1 HIISPDGVSP
11 DPKKVSAITDFPV
24 PTSKQELMR
33 FLGMAT
39 YLMKFVP
46 KFSQETSILRDLLK
60 KDTNWLWDSHH
71 NEAFLRV
78 KDLLQST
85 TVLKFFDKDKPIV
98 LSVDASS
105 FGTGGVLLQKGQPVA
120 YTSATLSEAQ
130 TRYSQI
136 EKELLAIV
144 HACEHFHYYVFGQHV
159 EIETDHKPLLGLIH
173 KPFENIS
180 PRLQRLLL
188 RLQRYSFKL
197 IHVPG
202 KYLAVADALS
212 RAPLPTHPVSTSDI
226 DNAQLMVSLLVQASK
241 SKLDEILLET
251 KNDIELQ
258 SVANYIENGW
268 PERKSVV
275 PHAQPY
281 WHCQSELH
289 IKNGLVCRG
298 QRLVIPKSCR
308 KDVLQRLHIGHR
320 GIVSCKNL
328 ARQSLYWPGM
338 NTEIENMVSHC
349 DICQQNQKSNCK
361 EPLLDRKLAERPWQ
375 KVAIDFFHLSSVT
388 YLLIVDYF
396 SKYIELQHLHHT
408 TASSVI
414 NALKTSF
421 ARFGIPEE
429 IVADNGPPF
438 DSKEFI
444 EFCTN
449 WDIFFNPSSPGFPRS
464 NGQVERCVQ
473 TVKSSLVKAA
483 QDKNDAHLV
492 LMEYRNTPMD
502 GLPSPAEILMGRRIR
517 TLIPALPSQYDPHYD
532 CSAVQE
538 RLRFR
543 QQRQHKYDLHSRP
556 LKPLQE
562 NQEVVFHLNNQ
573 WCKGKV
579 SGVGPQ
585 PRSYIIKADNG
596 REYRRNRL
604 HIKVFKP
611 TQPLNPR
618 TTAEDLFMAPTSSNR
633 TNNPAAQTHLSVSN
647 SFPVVTQTRTPVC
660 NTARTTR
667 TGRIIIPPQRF
678 MDYE

>member
-1 HIISPDGVSP
+1 MIDHYEKLKKVFQIARESGLKLNKDKAVSELQYLGHIISPDGVSP

-105 FGTGGVLLQKGQPVA
+105 FGIGGILLQKGQPVA

-241 SKLDEILLET
+241 SKLVEILLET

-275 PHAQPY
+275 LHAQPY

-289 IKNGLVCRG
+289 I
-298 QRLVIPKSCR
+298 
-308 KDVLQRLHIGHR
+308 
-320 GIVSCKNL
+320 
-328 ARQSLYWPGM
+328 
-338 NTEIENMVSHC
+338 
-349 DICQQNQKSNCK
+349 
-361 EPLLDRKLAERPWQ
+361 
-375 KVAIDFFHLSSVT
+375 
-388 YLLIVDYF
+388 
-396 SKYIELQHLHHT
+396 
-408 TASSVI
+408 
-414 NALKTSF
+414 
-421 ARFGIPEE
+421 
-429 IVADNGPPF
+429 
-438 DSKEFI
+438 
-444 EFCTN
+444 
-449 WDIFFNPSSPGFPRS
+449 
-464 NGQVERCVQ
+464 
-473 TVKSSLVKAA
+473 
-483 QDKNDAHLV
+483 
-492 LMEYRNTPMD
+492 
-502 GLPSPAEILMGRRIR
+502 
-517 TLIPALPSQYDPHYD
+517 
-532 CSAVQE
+532 
-538 RLRFR
+538 
-543 QQRQHKYDLHSRP
+543 
-556 LKPLQE
+556 
-562 NQEVVFHLNNQ
+562 
-573 WCKGKV
+573 
-579 SGVGPQ
+579 
-585 PRSYIIKADNG
+585 
-596 REYRRNRL
+596 
-604 HIKVFKP
+604 
-611 TQPLNPR
+611 
-618 TTAEDLFMAPTSSNR
+618 
-633 TNNPAAQTHLSVSN
+633 
-647 SFPVVTQTRTPVC
+647 
-660 NTARTTR
+660 
-667 TGRIIIPPQRF
+667 
-678 MDYE
+678 

>member
-1 HIISPDGVSP
+1 MLFGLKSDPEVHQKVIDNIFEDCPDIDPYFDDIMVYSKNMTDHYEKLKKVFQIARESGLKLNKDKAKIAVSELQYLSYTISPDGVSP
-11 DPKKVSAITDFPV
+11 DTKKMSAITDFPV
-24 PTSKQELMR
+24 PTSKQDLMR
-33 FLGMAT
+33 FLGIAT

-60 KDTNWLWDSHH
+60 KDANWLWDSHH

-85 TVLKFFDKDKPIV
+85 TVLKFFDKDKPII

-105 FGTGGVLLQKGQPVA
+105 FGIGGVLLQKGQPVA
-120 YTSATLSEAQ
+120 YTSATLSEGQ
-130 TRYSQI
+130 SRYFQI

-202 KYLAVADALS
+202 EYLAVADALS

-226 DNAQLMVSLLVQASK
+226 DNAQLMISLLVQASK
-241 SKLDEILLET
+241 SKLDEIFLET

-268 PERKSVV
+268 PE
-275 PHAQPY
+275 
-281 WHCQSELH
+281 
-289 IKNGLVCRG
+289 
-298 QRLVIPKSCR
+298 
-308 KDVLQRLHIGHR
+308 
-320 GIVSCKNL
+320 
-328 ARQSLYWPGM
+328 M
-338 NTEIENMVSHC
+338 
-349 DICQQNQKSNCK
+349 
-361 EPLLDRKLAERPWQ
+361 
-375 KVAIDFFHLSSVT
+375 T
-388 YLLIVDYF
+388 YLLIVGYF
-396 SKYIELQHLHHT
+396 SKYIELQHLHYT

-414 NALKTSF
+414 NALKTCF
-421 ARFGIPEE
+421 DRFGIPEE

-449 WDIFFNPSSPGFPRS
+449 WDIFFNPSSPGFSRS

-492 LMEYRNTPMD
+492 LMEYRNTPMG

-517 TLIPALPSQYDPHYD
+517 TLIPTLPSQFDPHYD
-532 CSAVQE
+532 CSAMQE
-538 RLRFR
+538 RLCFR

-562 NQEVVFHLNNQ
+562 NQEVMFHLNNQ

-579 SGVGPQ
+579 SRVGHQ
-585 PRSYIIKADNG
+585 PRSYIIKSENG
-596 REYRRNRL
+596 IEYRRNRFY
-604 HIKVFKP
+604 I
-611 TQPLNPR
+611 
-618 TTAEDLFMAPTSSNR
+618 
-633 TNNPAAQTHLSVSN
+633 
-647 SFPVVTQTRTPVC
+647 SF
-660 NTARTTR
+660 
-667 TGRIIIPPQRF
+667 
-678 MDYE
+678 

>member
-1 HIISPDGVSP
+1 
-11 DPKKVSAITDFPV
+11 
-24 PTSKQELMR
+24 MR
-33 FLGMAT
+33 FLGMAI

-46 KFSQETSILRDLLK
+46 KFSQETSILRDLLR

-71 NEAFLRV
+71 NVAFLRV

-105 FGTGGVLLQKGQPVA
+105 FGIGGVLLQKGQPVA

-130 TRYSQI
+130 SRYSQI

-202 KYLAVADALS
+202 KYLAVTDALS
-212 RAPLPTHPVSTSDI
+212 RAPLPTYPVSTSDI

-275 PHAQPY
+275 LHAQPY

-308 KDVLQRLHIGHR
+308 KDVLQCLHIGHR
-320 GIVSCKNL
+320 GIVSRKNL
-328 ARQSLYWPGM
+328 ARQSLYWP
-338 NTEIENMVSHC
+338 E
-349 DICQQNQKSNCK
+349 
-361 EPLLDRKLAERPWQ
+361 
-375 KVAIDFFHLSSVT
+375 T

-414 NALKTSF
+414 NALKTCF
-421 ARFGIPEE
+421 ARFRIPEE

-449 WDIFFNPSSPGFPRS
+449 WDIFFNSSSPGFPRF

-483 QDKNDAHLV
+483 
-492 LMEYRNTPMD
+492 
-502 GLPSPAEILMGRRIR
+502 
-517 TLIPALPSQYDPHYD
+517 
-532 CSAVQE
+532 
-538 RLRFR
+538 
-543 QQRQHKYDLHSRP
+543 
-556 LKPLQE
+556 
-562 NQEVVFHLNNQ
+562 
-573 WCKGKV
+573 
-579 SGVGPQ
+579 
-585 PRSYIIKADNG
+585 
-596 REYRRNRL
+596 
-604 HIKVFKP
+604 
-611 TQPLNPR
+611 
-618 TTAEDLFMAPTSSNR
+618 
-633 TNNPAAQTHLSVSN
+633 
-647 SFPVVTQTRTPVC
+647 
-660 NTARTTR
+660 
-667 TGRIIIPPQRF
+667 
-678 MDYE
+678 

>member
-1 HIISPDGVSP
+1 
-11 DPKKVSAITDFPV
+11 
-24 PTSKQELMR
+24 M
-33 FLGMAT
+33 
-39 YLMKFVP
+39 
-46 KFSQETSILRDLLK
+46 
-60 KDTNWLWDSHH
+60 
-71 NEAFLRV
+71 
-78 KDLLQST
+78 
-85 TVLKFFDKDKPIV
+85 
-98 LSVDASS
+98 LSVEASS
-105 FGTGGVLLQKGQPVA
+105 FGIGGVLLQKRQPVA
-120 YTSATLSEAQ
+120 YNSATLSEAQ

-144 HACEHFHYYVFGQHV
+144 RACEHFHYYVFGQHV

-258 SVANYIENGW
+258 TS
-268 PERKSVV
+268 SVV
-275 PHAQPY
+275 
-281 WHCQSELH
+281 
-289 IKNGLVCRG
+289 
-298 QRLVIPKSCR
+298 
-308 KDVLQRLHIGHR
+308 
-320 GIVSCKNL
+320 
-328 ARQSLYWPGM
+328 
-338 NTEIENMVSHC
+338 
-349 DICQQNQKSNCK
+349 
-361 EPLLDRKLAERPWQ
+361 
-375 KVAIDFFHLSSVT
+375 
-388 YLLIVDYF
+388 
-396 SKYIELQHLHHT
+396 
-408 TASSVI
+408 
-414 NALKTSF
+414 NALKTCF

-429 IVADNGPPF
+429 IFADNGPPF
-438 DSKEFI
+438 DSKTFI

-517 TLIPALPSQYDPHYD
+517 TLIATLPSQYHPHYD

-579 SGVGPQ
+579 SRVGPQ
-585 PRSYIIKADNG
+585 PRSYIIKVYNG
-596 REYRRNRL
+596 GEYRRNRL

-667 TGRIIIPPQRF
+667 TGRTIIPPQRF
-678 MDYE
+678 MDYA